1 MDVEMTL
8 TEMEQ
13 LLEDEQ
19 TAIRQIDVDGLDQFA
34 DRKLALMQSLTDNGL
49 TGRSDLAERFGAL
62 VTQLRD
68 NGVLLAHARNCVRDV
83 IQVVAAPASL
93 YDTTGKSSAPPKTV
107 GGLSVTG

>member
-1 MDVEMTL
+1 MDVESTL
-8 TEMEQ
+8 AEMEQ
-13 LLEDEQ
+13 LLDDER
-19 TAIRQIDVDGLDQFA
+19 TAIRKIDVDRLEQTA
-34 DRKLALMQSLTDNGL
+34 DRKLALMQILTEGGL
-49 TGRSDLAERFGAL
+49 DGRSDLTERFGAM

-93 YDTTGKSSAPPKTV
+93 YDTTGKSTAQPKTV

>member
-1 MDVEMTL
+1 MDVEITL
-8 TEMEQ
+8 TEMEK
-13 LLEDEQ
+13 LLEDER
-19 TAIRQIDVDGLDQFA
+19 TAIRQIDVDQLDQFA
-34 DRKLALMQSLTDNGL
+34 DRKLALMQLLTEDGLNG
-49 TGRSDLAERFGAL
+49 RHDLSERFGAM

-93 YDTTGKSSAPPKTV
+93 YDTTGKSTAPPKTV